1 MKKVLIVLLVLLGF
15 VACNT
20 PSQKEKEYYF
30 TKDIT
35 SLTLYYSRFDFN
47 GDSRFRFMDD
57 TPEDLFINGDLAKY
71 RIESQDTLSV
81 FQNLLHQSIL
91 IEQDSDITCDTDV
104 AALVEYVDGTTDT
117 LSIPISLSR
126 GFILGMKRFDNR
138 AFIDSVLHAL
148 AFRDS
153 LWKEVLERTYWKGDY
168 KYYKFPV
175 YDEDKY
181 IPNYGM
187 FANTEAETLARYM
200 CQENIDSIVSIV
212 KRNPS
217 IMYARDAEY
226 RRLPIALHC
235 ILFQQDTI
243 LKTLLDLGFDPNFYF
258 PRENEDPKIVRNL
271 LSYANMTPL
280 MVACV
285 NSYYNK
291 CGKLLVQYGANVNF
305 QLPDYGTDYCPLST
319 AISGENYEMAKFLI
333 EHGADVN
340 SFHIIF
346 YADDMYHL
354 DENTEFKE
362 EREYPIDMARNRDYL
377 KMIYLLL
384 THGANIDTPYSRR
397 VGDFHSYIES
407 LNPDEFSST
416 SQRYLQ
422 KIKSYLKELDSAKKD
437 NTETDEH

>member
-20 PSQKEKEYYF
+20 PSQREQEYYF
-30 TKDIT
+30 TKDIA
-35 SLTLYYSRFDFN
+35 SLTLYCDSFDLKGYF
-47 GDSRFRFMDD
+47 SLCFMDD
-57 TPEDLFINGDLAKY
+57 VPEDLLRQKYLAKY

-81 FQNLLHQSIL
+81 FQKLLHQSIL
-91 IEQDSDITCDTDV
+91 IEQDSDMTCDTDV

-168 KYYKFPV
+168 KYYKFPA

-187 FANTEAETLARYM
+187 FANTKAETLARYM

-217 IMYARDAEY
+217 IMYARDAKE
-226 RRLPIALHC
+226 RVPLVLHC
-235 ILFQQDTI
+235 ILFQQDTV
-243 LKTLLDLGFDPNFYF
+243 LKTLLDLGFDPNRFI
-258 PRENEDPKIVRNL
+258 PREEDELKIASNCFAGSDVN
-271 LSYANMTPL
+271 PFID
-280 MVACV
+280 ACE

-291 CGKLLVQYGANVNF
+291 CGKLLVQYGANVNMQF
-305 QLPDYGTDYCPLST
+305 PNDGLSYCPLSS
-319 AISGENYEMAKFLI
+319 AISGKNYEMAKFLI

-340 SFHIIF
+340 SFRIIF

-362 EREYPIDMARNRDYL
+362 EREYPIDMARKRNYL

-397 VGDFHSYIES
+397 VGDLHSYIES

>member
-20 PSQKEKEYYF
+20 PSQREQEYYF
-30 TKDIT
+30 TKDIA

-57 TPEDLFINGDLAKY
+57 TPEDLFINGDLAMY

-81 FQNLLHQSIL
+81 FQELLHQSIL
-91 IEQDSDITCDTDV
+91 IEQDSDMTCDTDV

-117 LSIPISLSR
+117 LSIPTSLSR

-148 AFRDS
+148 AFRNS
-153 LWKEVLERTYWKGDY
+153 LWKEFLEQTYWKGDY

-217 IMYARDAEY
+217 IMYTRDSKN
-226 RRLPIALHC
+226 RVPLVLHC
-235 ILFQQDTI
+235 ILFQQDTV
-243 LKTLLDLGFDPNFYF
+243 LKALLDLGFDPNCYI
-258 PRENEDPKIVRNL
+258 PREEEEPKIASNCFSGRDVN
-271 LSYANMTPL
+271 PFID
-280 MVACV
+280 ACE

-291 CGKLLVQYGANVNF
+291 CGKLLVQYGANVNMQF
-305 QLPDYGTDYCPLST
+305 PDDGLTQVCTD
-319 AISGENYEMAKFLI
+319 
-333 EHGADVN
+333 
-340 SFHIIF
+340 
-346 YADDMYHL
+346 
-354 DENTEFKE
+354 
-362 EREYPIDMARNRDYL
+362 
-377 KMIYLLL
+377 
-384 THGANIDTPYSRR
+384 
-397 VGDFHSYIES
+397 
-407 LNPDEFSST
+407 
-416 SQRYLQ
+416 
-422 KIKSYLKELDSAKKD
+422 
-437 NTETDEH
+437 